1 MKKKMIQKKAEKQTA
16 DRQNIVEENKANKIK
31 ENEMLDRLDE
41 LNSKLN
47 KIKTSN
53 KEPIIIF

>member
-1 MKKKMIQKKAEKQTA
+1 MQRKI
-16 DRQNIVEENKANKIK
+16 EENKKK
-31 ENEMLDRLDE
+31 ESEMLDRLDE

-47 KIKTSN
+47 KIKTSK